1 MKSSRWFVLVC
12 MVAVLVAPAIGQ
24 EAPRLLFEVTVDG
37 SLVARPEMR
46 VPSGGQGRLEL
57 DERRGDVRVLF
68 TPTVRADDVSITFD
82 ITGGGREAKPTLVVS
97 KAVPAS
103 IVWVSPATGQEV
115 RIQISFAPTRN

>member
-1 MKSSRWFVLVC
+1 MKSSHSFVC
-12 MVAVLVAPAIGQ
+12 ACIVAVLVAVAGGQ

-57 DERRGDVRVLF
+57 DERRGDVRMLF
-68 TPTVRADDVSITFD
+68 TPTLRADDVSIAFE
-82 ITGGGREAKPTLVVS
+82 ITGGGREAKPTLLVS
-97 KAVPAS
+97 KALPAS

-115 RIQISFAPTRN
+115 RIQISWLQ